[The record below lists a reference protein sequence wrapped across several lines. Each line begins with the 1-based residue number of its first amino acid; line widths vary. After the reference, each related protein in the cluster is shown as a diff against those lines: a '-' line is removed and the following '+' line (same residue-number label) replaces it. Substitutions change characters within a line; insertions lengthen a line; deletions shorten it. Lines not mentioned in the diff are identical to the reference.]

1 MQNFVKVLIG
11 VFTCSCWLLEIKLK
25 IIVVIFYFGL
35 YLVKNIIEFGEMC
48 SKLTATC
55 TLNKL
60 SKHNTYPYNLS
71 NI

>member
-1 MQNFVKVLIG
+1 
-11 VFTCSCWLLEIKLK
+11 
-25 IIVVIFYFGL
+25 
-35 YLVKNIIEFGEMC
+35 MC

-71 NI
+71 IYLISIKN